1 MALHAHWQ
9 MGYRWPHHLGI
20 CPCSRWSHRQTGG
33 NAECREKLCQSF
45 TSSCTSAIISS
56 SSLPPSH
63 SQSRARPRRARQRLY
78 TRPAPHPRFAFVYFV
93 WAGGFLQNKAS
104 TRHACDGFF
113 LLLRACKGKSLC
125 CGWRDEK
132 KSGCNARCCNSWTTC
147 RSYTESSRA
156 VRMILAR
163 FLKPCQLNPSW
174 IEILFKNWCGRKP
187 RLSSTFVLWDP
198 LSSQEI
204 HPDAVRKSKCL
215 SEFLSTKSIFF
226 YILNQC
232 NTETGFFLHGEFG
245 VGHHCQICY
254 RHQLTAQWSKVYYT
268 VPCLDQSF

>member
-9 MGYRWPHHLGI
+9 MGYRRPHHLGI
-20 CPCSRWSHRQTGG
+20 CPCSRWSNRQTGG
-33 NAECREKLCQSF
+33 NAECWEKLCQSF
-45 TSSCTSAIISS
+45 TSSCTFAIISGS
-56 SSLPPSH
+56 SRLPSQH
-63 SQSRARPRRARQRLY
+63 SQSRARPQRARRRLY
-78 TRPAPHPRFAFVYFV
+78 PPLPPPPAVAFVYFV
-93 WAGGFLQNKAS
+93 WAGGFSRNKAS

-147 RSYTESSRA
+147 GSYTESSRA
-156 VRMILAR
+156 VRMSLAR

-174 IEILFKNWCGRKP
+174 IEILFKNWCSRKP

-198 LSSQEI
+198 LSSQKI

-215 SEFLSTKSIFF
+215 S
-226 YILNQC
+226 
-232 NTETGFFLHGEFG
+232 
-245 VGHHCQICY
+245 
-254 RHQLTAQWSKVYYT
+254 
-268 VPCLDQSF
+268 